1 MPGITLL
8 ICIAF
13 LGAEL
18 KAGLAYFRRSGAAA
32 ADRPTLL
39 ARPMMFAFLFSWALP
54 LSFLPLYAATLPT
67 YVLAL
72 PPNWTMALPI
82 SAEMLFAF
90 LAAVLAGS
98 LADHRGWRV
107 PVRIG
112 LAVSMVG
119 ALGSAV
125 APSLE
130 LFMLARSATGFGYGL
145 AWVGIQSL
153 VVRESRPETLT
164 FGVANL
170 TAGIFTGHLLGAVVG
185 GWIADVA
192 DYRTVF
198 FVSAAAIGAPALYLA
213 TVMRGRHQGSLHR
226 PDVELRPGRVLALL
240 ADRNFVVL
248 LLGSVIPFSI
258 AQVGLL
264 YYAAPVLLRTEG
276 FSGAEIGQI
285 IALYSG
291 TLVFVAP
298 YAARLIDK
306 RPRKKIFIV
315 TGGLLGSVALLTLF
329 VATDARA
336 VIAATL
342 ALGVASCIGGAANSS
357 YALQFESVRRL
368 GVASATG
375 VQRAADKL
383 GQMLGPLTVSALTGA
398 AGLTEAVAITG
409 GIYLV
414 ATTIFLL
421 RASQPG
427 GNTKARRLPN
437 GDAVQA

>member
-1 MPGITLL
+1 MPALTLV

-18 KAGLAYFRRSGAAA
+18 RAAFA
-32 ADRPTLL
+32 CFGPGGSDDDRPTRR

-54 LSFLPLYAATLPT
+54 LSFLPLYARTLP
-67 YVLAL
+67 VDLLAL
-72 PPNWTMALPI
+72 PPNWAMALPI

-98 LADHRGWRV
+98 LADQHGWRM

-112 LAVSMVG
+112 FCVSVVG
-119 ALGSAV
+119 ALLSSV
-125 APSLE
+125 AQSFEWFL
-130 LFMLARSATGFGYGL
+130 LARAATGFGYGL

-153 VVRESRPETLT
+153 VVRESRPDTLT

-192 DYRTVF
+192 GYRTVF
-198 FVSAAAIGAPALYLA
+198 LVSAAATLLPALFML
-213 TVMRGRHQGSLHR
+213 TVMRGGRER
-226 PDVELRPGRVLALL
+226 PSDRTSDAERRPNRVLALL
-240 ADRNFVVL
+240 GRRNFLVL
-248 LLGSVIPFSI
+248 LVGSVIPFSI

-276 FSGAEIGQI
+276 FSGAEIGQV

-298 YAARLIDK
+298 WAARLIDR
-306 RPRKKIFIV
+306 RPRKKAFIV
-315 TGGLLGSVALLTLF
+315 AGGFLGSAALLTLF
-329 VATDARA
+329 VATDPSA
-336 VIAATL
+336 VILATL
-342 ALGVASCIGGAANSS
+342 ALGLASCVGGAANSS
-357 YALQFESVRRL
+357 YALQLADVRRL

-375 VQRAADKL
+375 VLRAADKL
-383 GQMLGPLTVSALTGA
+383 GQMLGPLTVSALVGI
-398 AGLTEAVAITG
+398 AGLAEAVAITG

-414 ATTIFLL
+414 ATMIFL
-421 RASQPG
+421 AFAEQPG
-427 GNTKARRLPN
+427 PSPLERRITG

>member
-1 MPGITLL
+1 LPEVTLL
-8 ICIAF
+8 ICVAF

-18 KAGLAYFRRSGAAA
+18 KSGLGCLRRDGRLAAE
-32 ADRPTLL
+32 RQTLL

-54 LSFLPLYAATLPT
+54 LSFLPLYAATLAEPRL
-67 YVLAL
+67 VAL
-72 PPNWTMALPI
+72 PPNWIMALPI

-98 LADHRGWRV
+98 LADRRGWRV

-112 LAVSMVG
+112 LGVSLTG
-119 ALGSAV
+119 ALLSAV
-125 APSLE
+125 AQSFE
-130 LFMLARSATGFGYGL
+130 LFMLARAATGFGYGL

-153 VVRESRPETLT
+153 VVRQSRPETLT

-185 GWIADVA
+185 GWIADMSG
-192 DYRTVF
+192 YRIVF
-198 FVSAAAIGAPALYLA
+198 LVSALATCLPALYLA
-213 TVMRGRHQGSLHR
+213 TVMRGSDAAPGR
-226 PDVELRPGRVLALL
+226 PQVELRPDRVLALL
-240 ADRNFVVL
+240 GNRNFVVL

-264 YYAAPVLLRTEG
+264 YYAAPVLLRAEG
-276 FSGAEIGQI
+276 FSGAEIGQV

-298 YAARLIDK
+298 FAAKLIDR
-306 RPRKKIFIV
+306 RPSKKIFIV
-315 TGGLLGSVALLTLF
+315 AGGLLGSVALLGLF
-329 VATDARA
+329 VSADANA

-342 ALGVASCIGGAANSS
+342 ALGLASCVGGAANSS
-357 YALQFESVRRL
+357 YALQFEEVRRL

-383 GQMLGPLTVSALTGA
+383 GQMLGPLTVSALFGV
-398 AGLTEAVAITG
+398 AGLAEAVAITG

-414 ATTIFLL
+414 ATLVFLAL
-421 RASQPG
+421 AARPG
-427 GNTKARRLPN
+427 RTGEERHMPG
-437 GDAVQA
+437 GDAVQI

>member
-1 MPGITLL
+1 MPPITLL
-8 ICIAF
+8 ICVAF

-18 KAGLAYFRRSGAAA
+18 RAGYACIDRRGALPAG
-32 ADRPTLL
+32 DRPTLR

-54 LSFLPLYAATLPT
+54 LSFLPLYAATLPARF
-67 YVLAL
+67 VDL
-72 PPNWTMALPI
+72 PQNWIMAVPI

-90 LAAVLAGS
+90 LAAVLSGS
-98 LADHRGWRV
+98 LADRRGWRV

-112 LAVSMVG
+112 LYISAIAAV
-119 ALGSAV
+119 LSAV
-125 APSLE
+125 AESFEWLV
-130 LFMLARSATGFGYGL
+130 LARAATGFGYGL
-145 AWVGIQSL
+145 TWVGIQGL

-170 TAGIFTGHLLGAVVG
+170 TAGIFSGHLLGAVVG

-198 FVSAAAIGAPALYLA
+198 LVSAVSIGAPALYLA
-213 TVMRGRHQGSLHR
+213 TVMRGRHQGAQLAAA
-226 PDVELRPGRVLALL
+226 DLRPGRVLALL
-240 ADRNFVVL
+240 SNRNFVVL

-264 YYAAPVLLRTEG
+264 YYAAPVLLRAEG
-276 FSGAEIGQI
+276 FSRAEIGQV

-298 YAARLIDK
+298 FAARLIDR
-306 RPRKKIFIV
+306 RPNKKIFIV
-315 TGGLLGSVALLTLF
+315 VGGLLGSAALLCLF
-329 VATDARA
+329 VATDAQA

-342 ALGVASCIGGAANSS
+342 ALGLASCVGGAANSS
-357 YALQFESVRRL
+357 YALQFEDIRRL

-383 GQMLGPLTVSALTGA
+383 GQMLGPLTVSALFGV
-398 AGLTEAVAITG
+398 AGLAEAVAITG
-409 GIYLV
+409 GVYLV
-414 ATTIFLL
+414 ATMVFLVVAG
-421 RASQPG
+421 RPG
-427 GNTKARRLPN
+427 RRGEERHMPG